1 MNTQIIQNFNNLLHS
16 FNIKAECVSYNNI
29 NSYFYFDLKLN
40 PTAKVKDIQKYS
52 DELSL
57 ALKAPCKPS
66 IRVLHESGVVRLE
79 FAANSTIK
87 FNLFDF
93 LTKDNIP
100 AGEVPCLLGQMVN
113 GDKMWMD
120 LTQNPHM
127 IVSGTTG
134 SGKSTLLHN
143 IIGNLFHHNNVDL
156 ILIDPKMTEFYDY
169 NFHFKSVPVYSSYA
183 ECVEILGNL
192 INIMEFRY
200 ELIRA
205 GKNSSEFKPIVLMI
219 DEFAD
224 LIMQDTNNKFGGT
237 LCRLA
242 QKCRAAKIYLIL
254 STQRPSADVING
266 AIKANFPA
274 RIACRVSSHVDS
286 KVILD
291 APGAENLRGKGDA
304 LLRDNSRFLE
314 RFQIAYTDSKEVC
327 KYFR

>member
-1 MNTQIIQNFNNLLHS
+1 MSTQDIQNFNNLLRS
-16 FNIKAECVSYNNI
+16 FNIKAECVSFNKM
-29 NSYFYFDLKLN
+29 NSYFYFDLQLK

-57 ALKAPCKPS
+57 ALMAPSKPS

-79 FAANSTIK
+79 FAENSISK
-87 FNLFDF
+87 LNLISYLRHDDVP
-93 LTKDNIP
+93 T
-100 AGEVPCLLGQMVN
+100 GEAICLLGQMVN

-127 IVSGTTG
+127 IISGTTG

-143 IIGNLFHHNNVDL
+143 IIANLLVYNNVDL
-156 ILIDPKMTEFYDY
+156 ILVDPKMTEFYDY
-169 NFHFKSVPVYSSYA
+169 DLNFKSIPVHNSYI
-183 ECVEILGNL
+183 ECIEVIDNL
-192 INIMEFRY
+192 IKIMESRY
-200 ELIRA
+200 ELMRA
-205 GKNSSEFKPIVLMI
+205 GKNLSEFKPIVLII

-224 LIMQDTNNKFGGT
+224 LIMQDSDNRFGGT
-237 LCRLA
+237 LCKLA
-242 QKCRAAKIYLIL
+242 QKCRAAKIHLVL
-254 STQRPSADVING
+254 STQRPSVDIING

-274 RIACRVSSHVDS
+274 RIACRASSHVDS

-304 LLRDNSRFLE
+304 LLRDNYRFLE
-314 RFQIAYTDSKEVC
+314 RFQIAYIDSKEVC